1 MITFSMRAKGSME
14 PASDLISAHART
26 RGGGIFSQTLGR
38 RPRKKD
44 CGGGTA
50 WRKTPLPRDGSTSD
64 RTPPRQAETALLG
77 RARQADALRP
87 VRRELAR
94 DSPWDERK
102 IAGRG
107 RKFLGRQ
114 TRSP

>member
-26 RGGGIFSQTLGR
+26 RGGGIFSQTLGLG
-38 RPRKKD
+38 PRKKD
-44 CGGGTA
+44 RVGAPA

-64 RTPPRQAETALLG
+64 RTSPCQAETALLG
-77 RARQADALRP
+77 RARQADALYP

-94 DSPWDERK
+94 DSPWNERQ

-107 RKFLGRQ
+107 RRF
-114 TRSP
+114 